1 MTETRAEKA
10 QRLVDEGG
18 VEIWARTDDGIGAY
32 VTDQD
37 GECRHTVLRHYGY
50 YKCGCAKGYRLPNA
64 DDLCAHAL
72 AAKLAVE
79 QESVP

>member
-10 QRLVDEGG
+10 QRLVDEGRVIVILQPDYG
-18 VEIWARTDDGIGAY
+18 TYAIVMGDSRRHVTHAYADGRFFCSCPWGNI
-32 VTDQD
+32 
-37 GECRHTVLRHYGY
+37 HSWS
-50 YKCGCAKGYRLPNA
+50 